1 MKINYCNICPRK
13 CETPKNNKFSGYCK
27 TENGYFISSIFAH
40 RGEEPPISSNK
51 GICNVFFAH
60 CNLQCVYCQNYEI
73 SDNKTPLK
81 LFKMSLNTVISKISS
96 ILDTG
101 INILGFVSPSHFVP
115 QTIKIIQELHKKKY
129 FPTIVYNTNAYD
141 KISTLKKLEKY
152 VDIYLPDL
160 KYALNSLAKK
170 YSDAY
175 DYPKI
180 AFAALKEMYRQ
191 KGSTL
196 IINKNGYAESGLIIR
211 HLVLPGN
218 IENSIK
224 ILRFIAN
231 ELSTKVHI
239 SLMSQYYP
247 AYKAFDYPELSKT
260 LTKKEYQKAI
270 EEMKKLN
277 LTNGWIQALESHINY
292 RPNFKSDKPFYE

>member
-13 CETPKNNKFSGYCK
+13 CETPNDNKFLGYCK

-40 RGEEPPISSNK
+40 RGEEPPISSTK

-73 SDNKTPLK
+73 SNNKTPLK
-81 LFKMSLNTVISKISS
+81 LFKMSFNSVILKIIS

-141 KISTLKKLEKY
+141 KISTLKRLEKY

-160 KYALNSLAKK
+160 KYASNYLAKK

-180 AFAALKEMYRQ
+180 AFAALKEMYNQ

-224 ILRFIAN
+224 VLQFIAN

-247 AYKAFDYPELSKT
+247 TYKAFDYPELSKT
-260 LTKKEYQKAI
+260 LTKKEYQKVL
-270 EEMKKLN
+270 EKMKNLN
-277 LTNGWIQALESHINY
+277 LTNGWVQDLESHINY
-292 RPNFKSDKPFYE
+292 RPNFKSDKPFN